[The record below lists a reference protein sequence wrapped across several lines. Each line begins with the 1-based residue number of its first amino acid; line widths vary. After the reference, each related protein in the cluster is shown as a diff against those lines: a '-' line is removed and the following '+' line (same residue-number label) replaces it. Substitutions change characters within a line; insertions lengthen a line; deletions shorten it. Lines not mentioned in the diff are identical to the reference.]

1 MADELGAFAAYLQ
14 PVAFPTG
21 YPAVIPGEDGQ
32 QMSDEGIP
40 PHPELVERLV
50 QHFSVVTATRLGP
63 DDDYFVMGLV
73 NSLRAL
79 EIVAYLERTFDFEID
94 IDDLDLDNFRTARRA
109 AAFVTRKCG
118 TAVDGGT
125 SR

>member
-1 MADELGAFAAYLQ
+1 
-14 PVAFPTG
+14 
-21 YPAVIPGEDGQ
+21 
-32 QMSDEGIP
+32 MSDQGTP

-50 QHFSVVTATRLGP
+50 RHFSVVTATQLEP
-63 DDDYFVMGLV
+63 DDDYFGMGLV

-94 IDDLDLDNFRTARRA
+94 MDDLDLDNFRTARRA

-118 TAVDGGT
+118 HTVDLGT